1 MSHLRVRC
9 WPGLKRNTSF
19 SASGTS
25 KRIDM
30 ASAVSGT
37 AASTFSVGKSIDI
50 PKIPDRALPRH
61 ADAGRHPGGARRRAT
76 VWNPAFAGVTR
87 EGASMTFEEV
97 ERLQTGAAA
106 PLRLAGRRAETAEL
120 FGVGRTALRTGD
132 LTYPG
137 GLGRGDAVGVE
148 LRPPLLADPV
158 GGPGRRKDSVDTD
171 VAEAGLVERGADVRL
186 DGDGGG
192 AARIGRRDRHPL
204 RRHLADYAEVDDRED
219 GDFGIGHAFEHP
231 PDFVRPERSRVA
243 LDRSLRNAPP
253 LRPGGHGCISSP
265 NTTPHP

>member
-1 MSHLRVRC
+1 M
-9 WPGLKRNTSF
+9 
-19 SASGTS
+19 
-25 KRIDM
+25 RISDG
-30 ASAVSGT
+30 SSDVCS
-37 AASTFSVGKSIDI
+37 SDL
-50 PKIPDRALPRH
+50 RALPRH
-61 ADAGRHPGGARRRAT
+61 AGAGRHPGGARRRAT

-171 VAEAGLVERGADVRL
+171 VAEAV
-186 DGDGGG
+186 
-192 AARIGRRDRHPL
+192 
-204 RRHLADYAEVDDRED
+204 
-219 GDFGIGHAFEHP
+219 
-231 PDFVRPERSRVA
+231 
-243 LDRSLRNAPP
+243 LDRKSTRLNSRHQCAP
-253 LRPGGHGCISSP
+253 
-265 NTTPHP
+265 